1 MLGSHNKYVLNHD
14 GSFVS
19 ITLKTRIFGGAH
31 QHPFQDISKFIVFN
45 IKLSKF
51 K

>member
-1 MLGSHNKYVLNHD
+1 MLGSHNKFVLNHD

-19 ITLKTRIFGGAH
+19 ITLKTRIFGGTQ
-31 QHPFQDISKFIVFN
+31 QHPFQYISTFIVFN
-45 IKLSKF
+45 TKLNKL